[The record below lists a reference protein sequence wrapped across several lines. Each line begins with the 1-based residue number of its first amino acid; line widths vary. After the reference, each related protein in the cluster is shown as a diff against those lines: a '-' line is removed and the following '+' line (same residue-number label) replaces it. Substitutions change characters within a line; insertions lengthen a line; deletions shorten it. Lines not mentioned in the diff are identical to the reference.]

1 MISAFFIRNPVFA
14 GVLSIVIFLVGL
26 ISMFNLPIEQYPRV
40 LPPQIIVSTSY
51 PGASADTIA
60 KTVAAPL
67 EEQING
73 AKDMLYM
80 SSLAE
85 DSGRLSINV
94 FFEVGTDP
102 DQAKIDVNNRVQAA
116 LAKMPEQ
123 VQRQGVVVGERS
135 PSILQFI
142 MLQSPNNTYDSI
154 YLSNYALLNLV
165 ETLKRVKGVG
175 DAMIFGAKD
184 YSIRVWIDP
193 SKLSKYSLATT
204 DVIAAIREQNNQ
216 YAAGKV
222 AAEPIANKQMYTY
235 TIQTP
240 SRFENPTQFGNI
252 VIRANEDGSSLKL
265 KDVATIELGASDY
278 SVTTR
283 LNDAPSIP
291 IGIFLQ
297 SGANSLETADAIK
310 KALEES
316 SQFFPEDMTYS
327 IPYDST
333 DFITASINEVVK
345 TFIEALILV
354 ILIIFL
360 FLQSWRATI
369 IPLIAVP
376 VSIIGAFAGMYALG
390 FSINL
395 LTLFGLVLA
404 IGIVVDDAIIVIE
417 NIERHMDEGKTP
429 KEAAFIAMREV
440 TGALIAIILVLSA
453 VFVPVAFMG
462 GLSGEMYRQFAIT
475 IVISVIISG
484 FVALTLTPSLC
495 VRILKNKKHE
505 PKGFFKWFNDMFN
518 KATQGYSFLVKKS
531 IRFALISI
539 LLYVGLLFVSF
550 DMFKSMKTGLVPDE
564 DQGTIFVFG
573 FNPPG
578 YSMSKSLELSEETN
592 KIILE
597 DPNVENVITL
607 AGYDFTTSATRSH
620 TVATIIK
627 LKDWSERPNPDQDA
641 QALLKKFSQQLMG
654 TSEGFSVAVVP
665 PPIMGMSVTGGFDM
679 YVQDRTGGKI
689 EDLGNLVNEII
700 AKANQ
705 RPELMGVRTALAA
718 NIPQFKIDI
727 DIEKVKSKGVDLND
741 IYSTINATFG
751 SFYVNDFSLQ
761 GRTYRVNVQAIDEY
775 RNNIEDLQNVFVR
788 SNNGE
793 LLPINSFIN
802 YKKIVGADIIERFNL
817 FQSAKV
823 SGQPA
828 AGYSSGDSLR
838 AIEEVA
844 NEVLP
849 EGYTIAWT
857 GTAYQEKQIGGSSAQ
872 AFIFGII
879 FLFLIL
885 CALYEKWLLPLSV
898 VLAVPFAIFGAILAT
913 NLRGLDNNI
922 YFQIGLLVLAGL
934 AAKNAILIVEFALQK
949 RREGYNLIDA
959 AIEAAKV
966 RLRPIVMTSLAFTV
980 GVLPLAISSGAG
992 AASKHSIGT
1001 GVVGGM
1007 LTATFIAILFIPLFY
1022 VLISRLSKEKEG
1034 SIAEELKKEEEEEEN
1049 NKEY

>member
-1 MISAFFIRNPVFA
+1 MISAFFIKNPVFA
-14 GVLSIVIFLVGL
+14 GVLSIIIFLIGL

-40 LPPQIIVSTSY
+40 LPPQIIVSTAYS
-51 PGASADTIA
+51 GASADTIA

-67 EEQING
+67 EEKING
-73 AKDMLYM
+73 AKNMLYM
-80 SSLAE
+80 NSLAE

-94 FFEVGTDP
+94 YFEVGTDP

-116 LAKMPEQ
+116 LSSMPEQ

-135 PSILQFI
+135 PSILLFA
-142 MLQSPNNTYDSI
+142 MLQSPNKTYDSI
-154 YLSNYALLNLV
+154 YLSNYALLNMV
-165 ETLKRVKGVG
+165 ETLKRVEGVG
-175 DAMIFGAKD
+175 DAVIFGAKD
-184 YSIRVWIDP
+184 YSIRIWIDP
-193 SKLSKYSLATT
+193 LKLSKYSLATT
-204 DVIAAIREQNNQ
+204 DVITAIKEQNNQ

-240 SRFENPTQFGNI
+240 SRFSDPNDFSNI
-252 VIRANEDGSSLKL
+252 IIKSNEDGSSLKL
-265 KDVATIELGASDY
+265 KDVASVELGASSY
-278 SVTTR
+278 SVQTR
-283 LNDAPSIP
+283 LNNSPSLP
-291 IGIFLQ
+291 IGVFLQ
-297 SGANSLETADAIK
+297 SGANALDTAKAIK
-310 KALEES
+310 KALDDAS
-316 SQFFPEDMTYS
+316 KNFPEDMTYT

-333 DFITASINEVVK
+333 DFITASIEEVVK

-354 ILIIFL
+354 ILIIYL

-376 VSIIGAFAGMYALG
+376 ISIIGAFAGMYALG

-417 NIERHMDEGKTP
+417 NVERHMDEGKTP
-429 KEAAFIAMREV
+429 KEAAFIAMKEV
-440 TGALIAIILVLSA
+440 TGALIAIILVLGA
-453 VFVPVAFMG
+453 VFVPVAFMS

-475 IVISVIISG
+475 IVISVLISG

-495 VRILKNKKHE
+495 VAILRNKKHE
-505 PKGFFKWFNDMFN
+505 AKGFFKWFNTMFD
-518 KATQGYSFLVKKS
+518 KATTGYSYIVKKT
-531 IRFALISI
+531 IRFSLISM
-539 LLYVGLLFVSF
+539 LLFGGLIFVSW
-550 DMFKSMKTGLVPDE
+550 DMFKSMKTGLIPDE

-578 YSMSKSLELSEETN
+578 SSLSRTLELSEEIN
-592 KIILE
+592 KIIQK
-597 DPNVENVITL
+597 DPNVKNIITL
-607 AGYDFTTSATRSH
+607 AGYDFTTSAERTH

-627 LKDWSERPNPDQDA
+627 LHDWSKRPNPEQEA
-641 QALLKKFSQQLMG
+641 KALLAKFSKELMG
-654 TSEGFSVAVVP
+654 TSEGFSFAVVP

-679 YVQDRTGGKI
+679 YVQDRTGGTTQDLSNAVNKI
-689 EDLGNLVNEII
+689 LEK
-700 AKANQ
+700 AKT
-705 RPELMGVRTALAA
+705 RPELMGVRTSLAA
-718 NIPQFKIDI
+718 NIPQFKMDV
-727 DIEKVKSKGVDLND
+727 DIEKAKAKGVNIND

-751 SFYVNDFSLQ
+751 SFYVNDFSLY
-761 GRTYRVNVQAIDEY
+761 GRTYKVNLQAIDEY
-775 RNNIEDLQNVFVR
+775 RNNVEDMQHIFVR
-788 SNNGE
+788 SKNGE
-793 LLPINSFIN
+793 LLPLNSFVSI
-802 YKKIVGADIIERFNL
+802 KKQVGADLVERFNL
-817 FQSAKV
+817 FQAAKV

-828 AGYSSGDSLR
+828 AGYSSGDALN

-844 NEVLP
+844 KEVLP
-849 EGYTIAWT
+849 EGYTISWV
-857 GTAYQEKQIGGSSAQ
+857 GTAYQEKQVGGSSAI
-872 AFIFGII
+872 AFVFGLI

-885 CALYEKWLLPLSV
+885 CALYEKWLLPIAV
-898 VLAVPFAIFGAILAT
+898 VLAVPFAVFGAILAT

-949 RREGYNLIDA
+949 RKEGYNIIDS

-966 RLRPIVMTSLAFTV
+966 RLRPIIMTSLAFTI

-1001 GVVGGM
+1001 GVIGGM

-1022 VLISRLSKEKEG
+1022 VLISKLSGEKDKK
-1034 SIAEELKKEEEEEEN
+1034 EELKEEN
-1049 NKEY
+1049 

>member
-1 MISAFFIRNPVFA
+1 MISSFFIKNPVFA
-14 GVLSIVIFLVGL
+14 GVLSIIIFLVGL

-40 LPPQIIVSTSY
+40 LPPQIIVSTAYS
-51 PGASADTIA
+51 GASADTIA

-67 EEQING
+67 EEKING
-73 AKDMLYM
+73 AKNMLYM
-80 SSLAE
+80 NSLAE

-94 FFEVGTDP
+94 YFEVGTDP

-116 LAKMPEQ
+116 LSSMPEQ

-135 PSILQFI
+135 PSILLFA
-142 MLQSPNNTYDSI
+142 MLQSPNKTYDSI
-154 YLSNYALLNLV
+154 YLSNYALLNMV
-165 ETLKRVKGVG
+165 ETLKRVDGVG
-175 DAMIFGAKD
+175 DAVIFGAKD
-184 YSIRVWIDP
+184 YSIRIWIDP
-193 SKLSKYSLATT
+193 LKLSKYSLATT
-204 DVIAAIREQNNQ
+204 DVITAIKEQNNQ

-240 SRFENPTQFGNI
+240 SRFSDPNDFSNI
-252 VIRANEDGSSLKL
+252 IIKSNEDGSSLKL
-265 KDVATIELGASDY
+265 KDVASVELGASSY
-278 SVTTR
+278 SVQTR
-283 LNDAPSIP
+283 LNNSPSLP
-291 IGIFLQ
+291 IGVFLQ
-297 SGANSLETADAIK
+297 SGANALSTAKAIK
-310 KALEES
+310 KALDEAS
-316 SQFFPEDMTYS
+316 KNFPEDMTYT

-333 DFITASINEVVK
+333 DFITASIEEVVK

-354 ILIIFL
+354 ILIIYL

-417 NIERHMDEGKTP
+417 NVERHMDEGKTP
-429 KEAAFIAMREV
+429 KEAAFIAMKEV
-440 TGALIAIILVLSA
+440 TGALIAIILVLGA
-453 VFVPVAFMG
+453 VFVPVAFMS

-475 IVISVIISG
+475 IVISVLISG

-495 VRILKNKKHE
+495 VAILKNKKHE
-505 PKGFFKWFNDMFN
+505 AKGFFKWFNTMFD
-518 KATQGYSFLVKKS
+518 KATTGYSYIVKKT
-531 IRFALISI
+531 IRFSLISM
-539 LLYVGLLFVSF
+539 LLFGGLIFVSW
-550 DMFKSMKTGLVPDE
+550 DMFKSMKTGLIPDE

-578 YSMSKSLELSEETN
+578 SSLSRTLELSEEIN
-592 KIILE
+592 KIIQK
-597 DPNVENVITL
+597 DPNVKNIITL
-607 AGYDFTTSATRSH
+607 AGYDFTTSAERTH

-627 LKDWSERPNPDQDA
+627 LHDWSQRPNPEQEA
-641 QALLKKFSQQLMG
+641 KALLAKFSKELMG
-654 TSEGFSVAVVP
+654 TSEGFSFAVVP

-679 YVQDRTGGKI
+679 YVQDRTGGTI
-689 EDLGNLVNEII
+689 QDLGDAVNKILEK
-700 AKANQ
+700 AKT
-705 RPELMGVRTALAA
+705 RPELMGVRTSLAA
-718 NIPQFKIDI
+718 NIPQFKMDV
-727 DIEKVKSKGVDLND
+727 DIEKAKAKGVNIND

-751 SFYVNDFSLQ
+751 SFYVNDFSLY
-761 GRTYRVNVQAIDEY
+761 GRTYKVNLQAIDEY
-775 RNNIEDLQNVFVR
+775 RNNVEDMQHIFVR
-788 SNNGE
+788 SKNGE
-793 LLPINSFIN
+793 LLPLNSFVTI
-802 YKKIVGADIIERFNL
+802 KKQVGADLVERFNL
-817 FQSAKV
+817 FQAAKV

-828 AGYSSGDSLR
+828 DGYSSGDALN

-844 NEVLP
+844 KEVLP
-849 EGYTIAWT
+849 EGYTISWV
-857 GTAYQEKQIGGSSAQ
+857 GTAYQEKQVSGSSAM
-872 AFIFGII
+872 AFVFGLI

-885 CALYEKWLLPLSV
+885 CALYEKWLLPIAV
-898 VLAVPFAIFGAILAT
+898 VLAVPFAVFGAILAT

-949 RREGYNLIDA
+949 RKEGYNIIDS

-966 RLRPIVMTSLAFTV
+966 RLRPIIMTSLAFTI

-1001 GVVGGM
+1001 GVIGGM

-1022 VLISRLSKEKEG
+1022 VLISKLSGEKDKK
-1034 SIAEELKKEEEEEEN
+1034 EELKEEN
-1049 NKEY
+1049 

>member
-1 MISAFFIRNPVFA
+1 MISSFFIKNPVFA
-14 GVLSIVIFLVGL
+14 GVLSIIIFLTG
-26 ISMFNLPIEQYPRV
+26 IIAMFNLPIEQYPRV

-73 AKDMLYM
+73 AKNMLYM
-80 SSLAE
+80 NSVAE
-85 DSGRLSINV
+85 DSGRLSINI
-94 FFEVGTDP
+94 FFEIGTDP
-102 DQAKIDVNNRVQAA
+102 DSAKIDVNNRVQAA
-116 LAKMPEQ
+116 LSKMPEQ

-135 PSILQFI
+135 PSILMFA
-142 MLQSPNNTYDSI
+142 MLQSPKNTYDNI

-165 ETLKRVKGVG
+165 ESLKRVKGVG

-184 YSIRVWIDP
+184 YSIRIWMDP
-193 SKLSKYSLATT
+193 LKLSKYSLATT
-204 DVIAAIREQNNQ
+204 DVITAIKEQNNQ
-216 YAAGKV
+216 YAAGKI
-222 AAEPIANKQMYTY
+222 AAEPIAQKQMYTY

-240 SRFENPTQFGNI
+240 QRFENPAQFGDI
-252 VIRANEDGSSLKL
+252 VIRANEDGSTLKL
-265 KDVATIELGASDY
+265 KDIATIELGASDY
-278 SVTTR
+278 SVQTR
-283 LNDAPSIP
+283 LNGSPSIP
-291 IGIFLQ
+291 IGVFLQ
-297 SGANSLETADAIK
+297 SGANSLETASAIK
-310 KALEES
+310 KALEDAS
-316 SQFFPEDMTYS
+316 KNFPEDITYS

-333 DFITASINEVVK
+333 DFISASIHDVVK

-369 IPLIAVP
+369 IPFIAVP
-376 VSIIGAFAGMYALG
+376 VSIVGAFAGMYALG

-417 NIERHMDEGKTP
+417 NVERHMEEGKTP
-429 KEAAFIAMREV
+429 KEAAFIAMKEV
-440 TGALIAIILVLSA
+440 TGALIAIILVLGA
-453 VFVPVAFMG
+453 VFIPVAFMG

-484 FVALTLTPSLC
+484 FVALTLTPALC
-495 VRILKNKKHE
+495 VKILKNRKHE
-505 PKGFFKWFNDMFN
+505 PKGFFKWFNTMFD
-518 KATQGYSFLVKKS
+518 KATKGYSVLVKKS
-531 IRFALISI
+531 IRFSLISI
-539 LLYVGLLFVSF
+539 LLYAGLLFVSW
-550 DMFKSMKTGLVPDE
+550 DMFKSMKTGLLPDE

-578 YSMSKSLELSEETN
+578 YSMSKSLELSEEIN
-592 KIILE
+592 KIIAN
-597 DPNVENVITL
+597 DPSVNNIITL
-607 AGYDFTTSATRSH
+607 AGYDFTTSAQRSH

-627 LKDWSERPNPDQDA
+627 LKNWSERPNPEQEA
-641 QALLKKFSQQLMG
+641 KALLAKFSKQLMG
-654 TSEGFSVAVVP
+654 TSEGFSFAVVP

-679 YVQDRTGGKI
+679 YVQDRKGGSI
-689 EDLGNLVNEII
+689 EDLGKVVNQII
-700 AKANQ
+700 EKAKT

-718 NIPQFKIDI
+718 NIPQYKIDV
-727 DIEKVKSKGVDLND
+727 DTEKAKAKGVSLND

-751 SFYVNDFSLQ
+751 SYYVNDFSLY
-761 GRTYRVNVQAIDEY
+761 GRTYKVNLQAKDEF
-775 RNNIEDLQNVFVR
+775 RNNVDDFQYVYVK
-788 SNNGE
+788 SKDGD

-802 YKKIVGADIIERFNL
+802 YKKIVGADIVERFNL
-817 FQSAKV
+817 FQAAKV
-823 SGQPA
+823 SGQPGP
-828 AGYSSGDSLR
+828 GYSSGDSLK

-844 NEVLP
+844 KEVLP
-849 EGYTIAWT
+849 DGYTISWT
-857 GTAYQEKQIGGSSAQ
+857 GTAYQEKQVGGSSAQ
-872 AFIFGII
+872 AFIFGIV

-885 CALYEKWLLPLSV
+885 CALYERWLLPVSV

-913 NLRGLDNNI
+913 NLRSLDNNI

-949 RREGYNLIDA
+949 QKEGIKLVDA

-966 RLRPIVMTSLAFTV
+966 RLRPIIMTSLAFTV
-980 GVLPLAISSGAG
+980 GVMPLAISSGAG

-1007 LTATFIAILFIPLFY
+1007 LSATFIAILFIPLFF
-1022 VLISRLSKEKEG
+1022 VLISRLSGHKDDEVLNKPE
-1034 SIAEELKKEEEEEEN
+1034 AEEEN
-1049 NKEY
+1049 

>member
-297 SGANSLETADAIK
+297 SGANSLETANAIK

-345 TFIEALILV
+345 TFVEALILV

-429 KEAAFIAMREV
+429 KEAAFIAMKEV

-518 KATQGYSFLVKKS
+518 KATEGYSFLVKKS

-539 LLYVGLLFVSF
+539 LLYAGLLFVSF

-592 KIILE
+592 KIILA

-775 RNNIEDLQNVFVR
+775 RNNIEDLQNIFVR
-788 SNNGE
+788 SSNGE
-793 LLPINSFIN
+793 LLPINSFVN

-844 NEVLP
+844 SEVLP

-872 AFIFGII
+872 AFIFGIV

-1034 SIAEELKKEEEEEEN
+1034 NIAEELKKEEEEN

>member
-1 MISAFFIRNPVFA
+1 MISSFFIKRPVFA
-14 GVLSIVIFLVGL
+14 GVLSIIIFLTGL

-73 AKDMLYM
+73 AKNMLYM
-80 SSLAE
+80 NSVAE

-102 DQAKIDVNNRVQAA
+102 DSAKIDVNNRVQAA
-116 LAKMPEQ
+116 LAKMPDQ

-135 PSILQFI
+135 PSILMFI
-142 MLQSPNNTYDSI
+142 MLQSPNKTYDNI

-165 ETLKRVKGVG
+165 ESLKRVNGVG
-175 DAMIFGAKD
+175 DARIFGAKD
-184 YSIRVWIDP
+184 YSIRIWMDP
-193 SKLSKYSLATT
+193 LKLSKYSLATT

-216 YAAGKV
+216 YAAGKI

-240 SRFENPTQFGNI
+240 KRFEDPEQFGNI
-252 VIRANEDGSSLKL
+252 VIRTNENGSSLKL
-265 KDVATIELGASDY
+265 KDVANIELGASDY
-278 SVTTR
+278 SVETR
-283 LNDAPSIP
+283 LNNSPSIP
-291 IGIFLQ
+291 VGIFLQ
-297 SGANSLETADAIK
+297 SGANALETSDAIS
-310 KALEES
+310 KALEEAS
-316 SQFFPEDMTYS
+316 KNFPEDMTYS
-327 IPYDST
+327 VPYDST
-333 DFITASINEVVK
+333 KFISASIKEVVK
-345 TFIEALILV
+345 TFVEALLLV
-354 ILIIFL
+354 IMIIFL

-369 IPLIAVP
+369 IPFIAVP

-417 NIERHMDEGKTP
+417 NIERHMEEGKTP

-440 TGALIAIILVLSA
+440 TGALIAIILVLGA
-453 VFVPVAFMG
+453 IFIPVAFMP

-475 IVISVIISG
+475 IVISVLISG
-484 FVALTLTPSLC
+484 FVALTLTPALC
-495 VRILKNKKHE
+495 VKILKNKKHE
-505 PKGFFKWFNDMFN
+505 PKGFFRWFNMMFE
-518 KATQGYSFLVKKS
+518 KATQGYSYLVKKT
-531 IRFALISI
+531 IRFSLISI
-539 LLYVGLLFVSF
+539 LLYGGLLFVSY
-550 DMFKSMKTGLVPDE
+550 DMFKSMKTGLIPDE

-578 YSMSKSLELSEETN
+578 YSLSKSLELSEEIN
-592 KIILE
+592 AIISA
-597 DPNVENVITL
+597 DPNVANIITL
-607 AGYDFTTSATRSH
+607 AGYDFTTSAQRTH

-627 LKDWSERPNPDQDA
+627 LKDWSERPNPEQEA
-641 QALLKKFSQQLMG
+641 KALLSKFSKQLMG
-654 TSEGFSVAVVP
+654 TSEGFSFAVVP

-679 YVQDRTGGKI
+679 YVQDRTGGTI
-689 EDLGNLVNEII
+689 EDLGNAVNKVLE
-700 AKANQ
+700 KART
-705 RPELMGVRTALAA
+705 RPELVGVRTSLSAT
-718 NIPQFKIDI
+718 IPQYKVDI
-727 DIEKVKSKGVDLND
+727 NTEKAKAKGVNIDD

-751 SFYVNDFSLQ
+751 SFYVNDFSLY
-761 GRTYRVNVQAIDEY
+761 GRTYRVNLQADGEY
-775 RNNIEDLQNVFVR
+775 RNNIDDFQQIFVR
-788 SNNGE
+788 SNDGE
-793 LLPINSFIN
+793 LLPINSFITF
-802 YKKIVGADIIERFNL
+802 KKVVGADIVERFNL
-817 FQSAKV
+817 FQSAKI

-828 AGYSSGDSLR
+828 PGYSSGDALN

-849 EGYTIAWT
+849 SGYTISWT
-857 GTAYQEKQIGGSSAQ
+857 GTAFQEKQIGGSSAM

-885 CALYEKWLLPLSV
+885 CALYERWLLPISV
-898 VLAVPFAIFGAILAT
+898 VLAVPFAVFGAILAT
-913 NLRGLDNNI
+913 NLRSLDNNI

-949 RREGYNLIDA
+949 RKEGYNVVDSAL
-959 AIEAAKV
+959 EAAKV
-966 RLRPIVMTSLAFTV
+966 RLRPIIMTSLAFTV

-1001 GVVGGM
+1001 GVIGGM

-1022 VLISRLSKEKEG
+1022 ILITKLSREKTPKDNG
-1034 SIAEELKKEEEEEEN
+1034 SDN
-1049 NKEY
+1049 Q

>member
-1 MISAFFIRNPVFA
+1 MISSFFIKKPVFA
-14 GVLSIVIFLVGL
+14 GVLSIIIFLTG
-26 ISMFNLPIEQYPRV
+26 IIAMFNLPIEQYPRV

-73 AKDMLYM
+73 AKNMLYM
-80 SSLAE
+80 NSVAE
-85 DSGRLSINV
+85 DSGRLSINI
-94 FFEVGTDP
+94 FFEIGTDP
-102 DQAKIDVNNRVQAA
+102 DSAKIDVNNRVQAA
-116 LAKMPEQ
+116 LSKMPEQ

-135 PSILQFI
+135 PSILMFA
-142 MLQSPNNTYDSI
+142 MLQSPKNTYDNI

-165 ETLKRVKGVG
+165 ESLKRVKGVG

-184 YSIRVWIDP
+184 YSIRIWMDP
-193 SKLSKYSLATT
+193 LKLSKYSLATT
-204 DVIAAIREQNNQ
+204 DVITAIKEQNNQ
-216 YAAGKV
+216 YAAGKI
-222 AAEPIANKQMYTY
+222 AAEPIAQKQMYTY

-240 SRFENPTQFGNI
+240 QRFENPAQFGDI
-252 VIRANEDGSSLKL
+252 VIRANEDGSTLKL
-265 KDVATIELGASDY
+265 KDIATIELGASDY
-278 SVTTR
+278 SVQTR
-283 LNDAPSIP
+283 LNGSPSIP
-291 IGIFLQ
+291 IGVFLQ
-297 SGANSLETADAIK
+297 SGANSLETASAIK
-310 KALEES
+310 KALEDAS
-316 SQFFPEDMTYS
+316 KNFPEDITYS

-333 DFITASINEVVK
+333 DFISASIHDVVK

-369 IPLIAVP
+369 IPFIAVP
-376 VSIIGAFAGMYALG
+376 VSIVGAFAGMYALG

-417 NIERHMDEGKTP
+417 NVERHMEEGKTP
-429 KEAAFIAMREV
+429 KEAAFIAMKEV
-440 TGALIAIILVLSA
+440 TGALIAIILVLGA
-453 VFVPVAFMG
+453 VFIPVAFMG

-484 FVALTLTPSLC
+484 FVALTLTPALC
-495 VRILKNKKHE
+495 VKILKNRKHE
-505 PKGFFKWFNDMFN
+505 PKGFFKWFNTMFD
-518 KATQGYSFLVKKS
+518 KATKGYSVLVKKS
-531 IRFALISI
+531 IRFSLISI
-539 LLYVGLLFVSF
+539 LLYAGLLFVSW
-550 DMFKSMKTGLVPDE
+550 DMFKSMKTGLLPDE

-578 YSMSKSLELSEETN
+578 YSMSKSLELSEEIN
-592 KIILE
+592 KIIAN
-597 DPNVENVITL
+597 DPSVNNIITL
-607 AGYDFTTSATRSH
+607 AGYDFTTSAQRSH

-627 LKDWSERPNPDQDA
+627 LKNWSERPNPEQEA
-641 QALLKKFSQQLMG
+641 KALLAKFSKQLMG
-654 TSEGFSVAVVP
+654 TSEGFSFAVVP

-679 YVQDRTGGKI
+679 YVQDRKGGSI
-689 EDLGNLVNEII
+689 EDLGKVVNQII
-700 AKANQ
+700 EKAKT

-718 NIPQFKIDI
+718 NIPQYKIDV
-727 DIEKVKSKGVDLND
+727 DTEKAKAKGVSLND

-751 SFYVNDFSLQ
+751 SYYVNDFSLY
-761 GRTYRVNVQAIDEY
+761 GRTYKVNLQAKDEF
-775 RNNIEDLQNVFVR
+775 RNNVDDFQYVYVK
-788 SNNGE
+788 SKDGD

-802 YKKIVGADIIERFNL
+802 YKKIVGADIVERFNL
-817 FQSAKV
+817 FQAAKV
-823 SGQPA
+823 SGQPGP
-828 AGYSSGDSLR
+828 GYSSGDSLK

-844 NEVLP
+844 KEVLP
-849 EGYTIAWT
+849 DGYTISWT
-857 GTAYQEKQIGGSSAQ
+857 GTAYQEKQVGGSSAQ
-872 AFIFGII
+872 AFIFGIV

-885 CALYEKWLLPLSV
+885 CALYERWLLPVSV

-913 NLRGLDNNI
+913 NLRSLDNNI

-949 RREGYNLIDA
+949 QKEGIKLVDA

-966 RLRPIVMTSLAFTV
+966 RLRPIIMTSLAFTV
-980 GVLPLAISSGAG
+980 GVMPLAISSGAG

-1007 LTATFIAILFIPLFY
+1007 LTATFIAILFIPLFF
-1022 VLISRLSKEKEG
+1022 VLISRLSGHKDDEVLNKPE
-1034 SIAEELKKEEEEEEN
+1034 AEEEN
-1049 NKEY
+1049 